1 VAATPASTSDRRRI
15 GVVWQG
21 NPAFLATSLR
31 DFDRSLLPQL
41 LDLPDVAWVSL
52 QYGASDPTGL
62 ERLEMPQLSSNW
74 LDTAILLSHL
84 DAVVTVDTG
93 IAHLAGAMGR
103 PTFVLLPFSPDW
115 RWGLGTD
122 TTPWYPSV
130 RLIRQRAPRDWASTI
145 APLHAAL
152 SS

>member
-1 VAATPASTSDRRRI
+1 
-15 GVVWQG
+15 
-21 NPAFLATSLR
+21 
-31 DFDRSLLPQL
+31 
-41 LDLPDVAWVSL
+41 
-52 QYGASDPTGL
+52 
-62 ERLEMPQLSSNW
+62 LSQ
-74 LDTAILLSHL
+74 L

-103 PTFVLLPFSPDW
+103 PTLVLLPFSPDW

>member
-1 VAATPASTSDRRRI
+1 
-15 GVVWQG
+15 
-21 NPAFLATSLR
+21 
-31 DFDRSLLPQL
+31 
-41 LDLPDVAWVSL
+41 
-52 QYGASDPTGL
+52 
-62 ERLEMPQLSSNW
+62 
-74 LDTAILLSHL
+74 
-84 DAVVTVDTG
+84 
-93 IAHLAGAMGR
+93 MGR